1 MISLKIN
8 LFIIY
13 ITFKVLFYI
22 IHIFK
27 YIYIL
32 TWNIEWRDFISFYKS
47 NIKAKNK
54 KIIKTWGKRIEFT
67 LIIKYVNMSICVK
80 FWYLIFLL
88 YFNLLYISIK
98 IMILL
103 KTFKNILKTF
113 VISML
118 MSKTNKTLLFLITLN
133 FFF

>member
-32 TWNIEWRDFISFYKS
+32 IWNIERRDFISFYKS

-80 FWYLIFLL
+80 LWYLIFLL

>member
-32 TWNIEWRDFISFYKS
+32 IWNIEWRDFISFYKS

-80 FWYLIFLL
+80 LWYLIFLL

-113 VISML
+113 VINML

>member
-32 TWNIEWRDFISFYKS
+32 IWNIEWRDFISFYKS

-80 FWYLIFLL
+80 LWYLIFLL